1 MKKQRAF
8 TIIELLVVVS
18 IIALLVG
25 ILLPAISKA
34 RQQAMLTVSQGNLRN
49 LQAALDNYA
58 AEYADR
64 QPTAINDNAASYG
77 GSPAEANNQWQNQ
90 FGQAHPGLLFGRGR
104 DENGN
109 GFYLWGYWMDIS
121 GYDFTHLIPMTFQG
135 PPSWAVG
142 WGTWR
147 FIHQTAVLHDY
158 VNGRFYDPVYYAPK
172 DDTVIAVVEPAFES
186 PDELF
191 LGTLL
196 GASPG
201 YSSYCM
207 SPAAMFSPD
216 VMRNPNKG
224 GFQDPWDLPA
234 GFRSPGVSQALYPAL
249 KTRMLEHH
257 WLQNRKVDCNAGFSD
272 GTYEGCE
279 PYYFNHSWYS
289 SPVTLFFDGHIASLG
304 VQTAEQADGLM
315 EAQSGYGLW
324 SRDTPLGTN
333 GYFSNYGFDFAQTSF
348 HVLTTDGIRGRD
360 TLGGS

>member
-1 MKKQRAF
+1 MRARKGF

-18 IIALLVG
+18 IIALLIG

-34 RQQAMLTVSQGNLRN
+34 RQQALMTVSQGNLRN

-64 QPTAINDNAASYG
+64 QPTAINDNISSYG
-77 GSPAEANNQWQNQ
+77 NAGAAQSGWVDN
-90 FGQAHPGLLFGRGR
+90 FGIDHPGLLFGRGR

-109 GFYLWGYWMDIS
+109 GFYLWGYWMADKAIWYLS
-121 GYDFTHLIPMTFQG
+121 PFNFDGHGTD
-135 PPSWAVG
+135 WAQG

-147 FIHQTAVLHDY
+147 FIHQTAVLHNY
-158 VNGRFYDPVYYAPK
+158 VNGRFYDPVFFAPK
-172 DDTVIAVVEPAFES
+172 DDTVLAVVEPAFES
-186 PDELF
+186 PDEVF
-191 LGTLL
+191 LGTRL
-196 GASPG
+196 GTAPG

-216 VMRNPNKG
+216 VMRNPERG
-224 GFQDPWDLPA
+224 GWQDPWDLPA
-234 GFRSPGVSQALYPAL
+234 GHRSPAVSQALYPAL

-257 WLQNRKVDCNAGFSD
+257 WLQNRKVDCNAAFSD
-272 GTYEGCE
+272 GTYDGCE
-279 PYYFNHSWYS
+279 PYYFNHSAYS

-304 VQTAEQADGLM
+304 VQTAEQADGRM
-315 EAQSGYGLW
+315 QVQSGYGLW
-324 SRDTPLGTN
+324 SRDTPMGTD
-333 GYFSNYGFDFAQTSF
+333 GYFIGYGFDFANTSF